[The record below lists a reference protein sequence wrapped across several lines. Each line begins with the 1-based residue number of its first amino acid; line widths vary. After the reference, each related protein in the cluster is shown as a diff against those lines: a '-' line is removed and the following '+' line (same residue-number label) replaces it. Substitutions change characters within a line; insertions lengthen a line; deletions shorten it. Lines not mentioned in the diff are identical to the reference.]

1 MKIHLLA
8 VSALALATPAFAQ
21 TASGSVTTQTPP
33 ASSAPSASAQA
44 DAQAPAPTEAAPAP
58 ATDAKSVIAAEF
70 PTYDKDA
77 DGKLSRAEFDGWMT
91 ALRDKSGQPL
101 AAAEKD
107 TWLKGAFATADVD
120 KSKSVSIAELTTYLT
135 AKS

>member
-33 ASSAPSASAQA
+33 ASAET
-44 DAQAPAPTEAAPAP
+44 PAPTEAAPAP